1 MLNECK
7 INSLAVTN
15 QVIFVRPLKWSIVK
29 CLNKFLAGYMLYKE
43 VSFVNNKIMTKPNSI
58 DKKKTKKG
66 NFQHNHMI
74 ITILIYTFLL
84 LQWLDDLL

>member
-15 QVIFVRPLKWSIVK
+15 QVIFVRRLQWSILK
-29 CLNKFLAGYMLYKE
+29 CLNKFRAGYMLNKE
-43 VSFVNNKIMTKPNSI
+43 LSFVSHKIMTKPNSI
-58 DKKKTKKG
+58 DEKKTIKG

-84 LQWLDDLL
+84 LHWLDDLL